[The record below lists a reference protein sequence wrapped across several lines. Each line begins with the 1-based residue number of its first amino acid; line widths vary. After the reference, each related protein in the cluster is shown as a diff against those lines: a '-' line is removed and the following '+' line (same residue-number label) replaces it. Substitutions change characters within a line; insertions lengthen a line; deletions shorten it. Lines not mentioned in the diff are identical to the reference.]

1 MVDWICGYE
10 NLNTGEPCIEK
21 AGCKLGFLGGSD
33 SKESAYNA
41 GDSGDLG
48 SIPRLGRSPGEGND
62 YPLQYSWLENSTV
75 YGVAKSWT
83 QQILTQQI
91 FNCVEDLCPNL
102 TCCSR
107 VNCILLIN

>member
-10 NLNTGEPCIEK
+10 NLNTDEPCIEK

-62 YPLQYSWLENSTV
+62 YPLQYSWLEDSMDR
-75 YGVAKSWT
+75 GAWRGDSPWACKESWT
-83 QQILTQQI
+83 
-91 FNCVEDLCPNL
+91 
-102 TCCSR
+102 
-107 VNCILLIN
+107 

>member
-48 SIPRLGRSPGEGND
+48 SILGLGRSPGGRHGN
-62 YPLQYSWLENSTV
+62 PLKYCCLGNPKDRGAWWATV
-75 YGVAKSWT
+75 HGTAKSGT
-83 QQILTQQI
+83 RLKQLSMHTGTE
-91 FNCVEDLCPNL
+91 FCELF
-102 TCCSR
+102 
-107 VNCILLIN
+107 